1 MDDIEFKAEKT
12 ISCPIATQ
20 DIPVNLKNRQNA
32 IDNGGYGP
40 LNPTQANNAFWK
52 KKASRWNVTIGE
64 SKKQTCGNCAAFIR
78 TPRML
83 DCIDKGLG
91 NEKGNTA
98 WDVIDAGELGYCES
112 FDFKCASARTCDAWI
127 VGGPITKEKGK
138 KQETKSLENFL
149 SAKESDA
156 IEFVESLSNREFVA
170 LFPNEYTDEAND
182 VKWLF
187 DVSYDFADRLINSR
201 HAGAIPYNEKSAKL
215 RDPEGGLTSAGR
227 KYFNKKEGANLKPGV
242 KGPADT
248 PEKMRRKGSF
258 LVRFFTNPSGPM
270 QDDKGKPT
278 RLALSAAAWGEPVPK
293 TAAAAAKL
301 AAKGSRLLERY
312 KNHKEAQKKKDA
324 FGDIEIKA
332 AAPQTIGSSGGST
345 IGQSNASRKPQ
356 TIGGRGS
363 SSSSEN
369 YNPNARDMD
378 GDGNVQE
385 GTDFMRAAQP
395 RQGTADSME
404 RDANRSRT
412 TDRARGNPPRRNASQ
427 PPSTPVVAGNIDL
440 SKRKP
445 VTLPSG
451 EKATVRSVS
460 IGTEKGEILIP
471 TIGPN
476 GENWD
481 PDTRSGLDAA
491 KSQYE
496 KTGQHLGIFKTP
508 DEASAYGEWL
518 HNQEAER
525 IGEATDRR
533 RGNAPRTDD
542 RANPPAS
549 AITDIT
555 MPKAD
560 IEKAIREGRATR
572 NSDGTVSFN
581 RSRVWDTES
590 GSADTRER
598 AIQRDNLEGMGFD
611 GVAFRKFIDAESR
624 KLKPGQK
631 TNWNPGRLPNGGK
644 IAADGTYI
652 PPDMVREDD
661 KRASDYYRERRE
673 ARANAPRPKI
683 TREGDVVPD
692 KNRDRIPPGKP
703 TTRSGSADAQ
713 GRRAEA
719 EERRRTGQGQGYDK
733 IESQAEMDAYR
744 ASYGLP
750 PVPFNPKPSNKP
762 SNKPNTTKPSLLL
775 PGLPNKP
782 RTGWLSPYFAGDY
795 AYDPMDD

>member
-1 MDDIEFKAEKT
+1 MDDVEFKAEKT

-91 NEKGNTA
+91 NEKGDTA

-112 FDFKCASARTCDAWI
+112 FDFKCASSRTCDAWI

-149 SAKESDA
+149 SVKEENA

-201 HAGAIPYNEKSAKL
+201 HAGAISYNEKSAKL
-215 RDPEGGLTSAGR
+215 RDPEGGLTAAGR
-227 KYFNKKEGANLKPGV
+227 KYFNNKEGANLKPGV

-270 QDDKGKPT
+270 QDSKGNPT
-278 RLALSAAAWGEPVPK
+278 RLALSASAWGEPVPK
-293 TAAAAAKL
+293 TVAAAAKL

-312 KNHKEAQKKKDA
+312 KNLKEAKKKKDA
-324 FGDIEIKA
+324 FGDIEIKELG
-332 AAPQTIGSSGGST
+332 APVARQAGTV
-345 IGQSNASRKPQ
+345 GQSNTSRKPQ
-356 TIGGRGS
+356 RIDGRSGGG
-363 SSSSEN
+363 SSSEN
-369 YNPNARDMD
+369 YDPDSRDAD

-385 GTDFMRAAQP
+385 GTDFMRSAKP
-395 RQGTADSME
+395 RSETADSRE
-404 RDANRSRT
+404 RNT
-412 TDRARGNPPRRNASQ
+412 KPPVAAKLPAK
-427 PPSTPVVAGNIDL
+427 PPVKPTVSGNIDL

-451 EKATVRSVS
+451 EQATIRSMSV
-460 IGTEKGEILIP
+460 GFDDGEVLIP

-481 PDTRSGLDAA
+481 PDTDKGYDAA
-491 KSQYE
+491 VSHYK
-496 KTGQHLGIFKTP
+496 KTGQHLGKFKTP

-525 IGEATDRR
+525 IGVGPDSPANTTSRTWQTD
-533 RGNAPRTDD
+533 T
-542 RANPPAS
+542 
-549 AITDIT
+549 
-555 MPKAD
+555 
-560 IEKAIREGRATR
+560 
-572 NSDGTVSFN
+572 
-581 RSRVWDTES
+581 

-598 AIQRDNLEGMGFD
+598 GIIREDLEKRGFD
-611 GVAFRKFIDAESR
+611 GEAFRKLVDAESR

-661 KRASDYYRERRE
+661 KRVSDYYRERRE
-673 ARANAPRPKI
+673 ARANAPRLG
-683 TREGDVVPD
+683 T
-692 KNRDRIPPGKP
+692 PPERP
-703 TTRSGSADAQ
+703 RPRGSADSIERQ
-713 GRRAEA
+713 AEA
-719 EERRRTGQGQGYDK
+719 EERRRTGRGQGYDK

-750 PVPFNPKPSNKP
+750 PVPFNPKPQSPQVRADSIERRIEANWPRPTNKP
-762 SNKPNTTKPSLLL
+762 KPSLLM
-775 PGLPNKP
+775 PTPSKKP

-795 AYDPMDD
+795 AYDGDD

>member
-385 GTDFMRAAQP
+385 GTEFMRAAQQ
-395 RQGTADSME
+395 RTGTADSME

-412 TDRARGNPPRRNASQ
+412 TDR
-427 PPSTPVVAGNIDL
+427 
-440 SKRKP
+440 
-445 VTLPSG
+445 
-451 EKATVRSVS
+451 
-460 IGTEKGEILIP
+460 
-471 TIGPN
+471 
-476 GENWD
+476 
-481 PDTRSGLDAA
+481 
-491 KSQYE
+491 
-496 KTGQHLGIFKTP
+496 
-508 DEASAYGEWL
+508 
-518 HNQEAER
+518 
-525 IGEATDRR
+525 RR
-533 RGNAPRTDD
+533 RNAPRTDD

-560 IEKAIREGRATR
+560 IEKAIQEGRATR

-644 IAADGTYI
+644 IAGDGTYI

-719 EERRRTGQGQGYDK
+719 EERRRTGRGQGYDK

-775 PGLPNKP
+775 PDLPNKP

>member
-83 DCIDKGLG
+83 ECIDKGLG
-91 NEKGNTA
+91 NEKGDTA

-112 FDFKCASARTCDAWI
+112 FDFKCASSRTCDAWI

-149 SAKESDA
+149 SVKEENA

-201 HAGAIPYNEKSAKL
+201 HAGAISYNEKSAKL
-215 RDPEGGLTSAGR
+215 RDPEGGLTAAGR
-227 KYFNKKEGANLKPGV
+227 KYFNNKEGANLKPGV

-270 QDDKGKPT
+270 QDSKGNPT
-278 RLALSAAAWGEPVPK
+278 RLALSASAWGEPVPK
-293 TAAAAAKL
+293 TVAAAAKL

-312 KNHKEAQKKKDA
+312 KNLKEAKKKKDA
-324 FGDIEIKA
+324 FGDIEIKELG
-332 AAPQTIGSSGGST
+332 APVARQAGTV
-345 IGQSNASRKPQ
+345 GQSNTSRKPQ
-356 TIGGRGS
+356 RIDGRGGG

-369 YNPNARDMD
+369 YDPNSRDAD

-385 GTDFMRAAQP
+385 GTEFMRSAQP
-395 RQGTADSME
+395 RPS
-404 RDANRSRT
+404 T
-412 TDRARGNPPRRNASQ
+412 TDRDKRSERADKRPTDRDKRSERADKNP

-451 EKATVRSVS
+451 EQATIRSMSV
-460 IGTEKGEILIP
+460 GFDDGEVLIP

-481 PDTRSGLDAA
+481 PDTDKGYDAA
-491 KSQYE
+491 VSHYK
-496 KTGQHLGIFKTP
+496 KTGQHLGKFKTP

-560 IEKAIREGRATR
+560 IEKAIQEGRATR

-598 AIQRDNLEGMGFD
+598 AIIRDNLEGMGFD
-611 GVAFRKFIDAESR
+611 GEAFRKLVDAESR

-661 KRASDYYRERRE
+661 KRVSDYYRERRE
-673 ARANAPRPKI
+673 ARANAPRLG
-683 TREGDVVPD
+683 T
-692 KNRDRIPPGKP
+692 PPERP
-703 TTRSGSADAQ
+703 RPRGSADSIERQ
-713 GRRAEA
+713 AEA
-719 EERRRTGQGQGYDK
+719 EERRRTGRGQGYDK

-750 PVPFNPKPSNKP
+750 PVPFNPKPQSPQVRADSIERRIEANWPRPTNKP
-762 SNKPNTTKPSLLL
+762 KPSLLM
-775 PGLPNKP
+775 PTPSKKP

-795 AYDPMDD
+795 AYDGDD

>member
-52 KKASRWNVTIGE
+52 KKASRWNVTISE

-149 SAKESDA
+149 SVEEGDA
-156 IEFVESLSNREFVA
+156 IEFVESLSNREFIA

-201 HAGAIPYNEKSAKL
+201 HAGNFGYEEKGAPKGKSASEEDSLSFLDSKEAEFSDYIDSLDDDEFDANFPDDSDETVNEVKFLFGVGVAFGRRALMNRRKRRKKKETDGQFSTKGLGDGRL
-215 RDPEGGLTSAGR
+215 RDPKGGLTAAGR
-227 KYFNKKEGANLKPGV
+227 AHFNKTEGSNLKPGV

-312 KNHKEAQKKKDA
+312 RNHKEAQKKKDA

-332 AAPQTIGSSGGST
+332 AAPATIGASGGRT

-356 TIGGRGS
+356 TIGGRGGG

-369 YNPNARDMD
+369 YNPNARDAD

-385 GTDFMRAAQP
+385 GTEFMRAAQP
-395 RQGTADSME
+395 RTGTADSME

-412 TDRARGNPPRRNASQ
+412 TDR
-427 PPSTPVVAGNIDL
+427 
-440 SKRKP
+440 
-445 VTLPSG
+445 
-451 EKATVRSVS
+451 
-460 IGTEKGEILIP
+460 
-471 TIGPN
+471 
-476 GENWD
+476 
-481 PDTRSGLDAA
+481 
-491 KSQYE
+491 
-496 KTGQHLGIFKTP
+496 
-508 DEASAYGEWL
+508 
-518 HNQEAER
+518 
-525 IGEATDRR
+525 R
-533 RGNAPRTDD
+533 RGNAPPKDDSTDRRRRNAPPKDDSTDRRRRNAPRTRGASDSP
-542 RANPPAS
+542 ANTTS
-549 AITDIT
+549 RTWQTDT
-555 MPKAD
+555 
-560 IEKAIREGRATR
+560 
-572 NSDGTVSFN
+572 
-581 RSRVWDTES
+581 

-598 AIQRDNLEGMGFD
+598 GIIREDLEKRGFD
-611 GVAFRKFIDAESR
+611 GEAFRKFIDAESR

-661 KRASDYYRERRE
+661 KRVSDYYRNRRDE
-673 ARANAPRPKI
+673 KKPNRPQ
-683 TREGDVVPD
+683 
-692 KNRDRIPPGKP
+692 
-703 TTRSGSADAQ
+703 GSADSMERQ
-713 GRRAEA
+713 AETD
-719 EERRRTGQGQGYDK
+719 ERNRTGQGQGYDK
-733 IESQAEMDAYR
+733 INSQAEMDAYR
-744 ASYGLP
+744 ASQGLP

-762 SNKPNTTKPSLLL
+762 SNKPNTTKPSLLMPDL
-775 PGLPNKP
+775 PKKP

-795 AYDPMDD
+795 ADDESGY

>member
-215 RDPEGGLTSAGR
+215 RDPKGGLTSAGR

-395 RQGTADSME
+395 RQGTADS
-404 RDANRSRT
+404 
-412 TDRARGNPPRRNASQ
+412 TDRRRRNAPPKNDSTDRRRRNAPRGNESR
-427 PPSTPVVAGNIDL
+427 PPSTPVVPGNIDL

-481 PDTRSGLDAA
+481 PNTRSGLDAA

-508 DEASAYGEWL
+508 DEASTYGEWL

-525 IGEATDRR
+525 IGEATD
-533 RGNAPRTDD
+533 PYD
-542 RANPPAS
+542 NPPAS
-549 AITDIT
+549 AIRDDLT
-555 MPKAD
+555 MPRED
-560 IEKAIREGRATR
+560 IDKAIREGRATMDSEGR
-572 NSDGTVSFN
+572 VFFN
-581 RSRVWDTES
+581 RSRNWGVDS
-590 GSADTRER
+590 GSADTRDR
-598 AIQRDNLEGMGFD
+598 A
-611 GVAFRKFIDAESR
+611 
-624 KLKPGQK
+624 
-631 TNWNPGRLPNGGK
+631 
-644 IAADGTYI
+644 
-652 PPDMVREDD
+652 
-661 KRASDYYRERRE
+661 
-673 ARANAPRPKI
+673 I
-683 TREGDVVPD
+683 TRES
-692 KNRDRIPPGKP
+692 
-703 TTRSGSADAQ
+703 RS
-713 GRRAEA
+713 
-719 EERRRTGQGQGYDK
+719 
-733 IESQAEMDAYR
+733 
-744 ASYGLP
+744 
-750 PVPFNPKPSNKP
+750 
-762 SNKPNTTKPSLLL
+762 
-775 PGLPNKP
+775 
-782 RTGWLSPYFAGDY
+782 FAKWR
-795 AYDPMDD
+795 

>member
-1 MDDIEFKAEKT
+1 MDDVEFKAEKT

-83 DCIDKGLG
+83 ECIDKGLG
-91 NEKGNTA
+91 NEKGDTA

-112 FDFKCASARTCDAWI
+112 FDFKCASSRTCDAWI

-149 SAKESDA
+149 SVKEENA
-156 IEFVESLSNREFVA
+156 IEFFESLTNREFAA

-201 HAGAIPYNEKSAKL
+201 QAGAISYNEKSAKL
-215 RDPEGGLTSAGR
+215 RDTKGGPCWDGYKQVGMKKGKNGRMVPNCVPISPEEKSASKPVLRDPEGGLTAAGR
-227 KYFNKKEGANLKPGV
+227 KYFNNKEGANLKPGV

-270 QDDKGKPT
+270 QDSKGNPT
-278 RLALSAAAWGEPVPK
+278 RLALSASAWGEPVPK
-293 TAAAAAKL
+293 TVAAAAKL

-312 KNHKEAQKKKDA
+312 KNLKEAKKKKDA

-332 AAPQTIGSSGGST
+332 AAPATIGSSGSRT
-345 IGQSNASRKPQ
+345 IGQSNPSRKPQ
-356 TIGGRGS
+356 TIGGRSGG

-369 YNPNARDMD
+369 YDPNSRDAD

-385 GTDFMRAAQP
+385 GTEFMRAAQP
-395 RQGTADSME
+395 RTGTADSME
-404 RDANRSRT
+404 R
-412 TDRARGNPPRRNASQ
+412 NASR
-427 PPSTPVVAGNIDL
+427 D
-440 SKRKP
+440 K
-445 VTLPSG
+445 
-451 EKATVRSVS
+451 RSVRADKRPS
-460 IGTEKGEILIP
+460 SSPTGTSRSWQ
-471 TIGPN
+471 T
-476 GENWD
+476 
-481 PDTRSGLDAA
+481 DT
-491 KSQYE
+491 
-496 KTGQHLGIFKTP
+496 
-508 DEASAYGEWL
+508 
-518 HNQEAER
+518 
-525 IGEATDRR
+525 
-533 RGNAPRTDD
+533 
-542 RANPPAS
+542 
-549 AITDIT
+549 
-555 MPKAD
+555 
-560 IEKAIREGRATR
+560 
-572 NSDGTVSFN
+572 
-581 RSRVWDTES
+581 

-598 AIQRDNLEGMGFD
+598 GISRENLEKRGFD
-611 GVAFRKFIDAESR
+611 GEAFRKFIDAESR

-644 IAADGTYI
+644 ISGDGTYI
-652 PPDMVREDD
+652 PPDMVRQDD
-661 KRASDYYRERRE
+661 KRASDYYRKRRE
-673 ARANAPRPKI
+673 ERANAPRLG
-683 TREGDVVPD
+683 T
-692 KNRDRIPPGKP
+692 PPE
-703 TTRSGSADAQ
+703 RSRPQGSADSMERQ
-713 GRRAEA
+713 AEA
-719 EERRRTGQGQGYDK
+719 DERNRTGRGQGYDK

-750 PVPFNPKPSNKP
+750 PVPFNPKPSSKP
-762 SNKPNTTKPSLLL
+762 KPSLLM
-775 PGLPNKP
+775 PTIPDKP

>member
-1 MDDIEFKAEKT
+1 MDDVEFKAEKT

-64 SKKQTCGNCAAFIR
+64 SKKQLCGNCAAFIR

-91 NEKGNTA
+91 NEKGNAA
-98 WDVIDAGELGYCES
+98 WDVINAGELGYCEA

-149 SAKESDA
+149 SVEEGNA

-201 HAGAIPYNEKSAKL
+201 HAGAISYNEKSAEL
-215 RDPEGGLTSAGR
+215 RDPKGGLTAAGR
-227 KYFNKKEGANLKPGV
+227 KYFNNKEGLNLKPGV

-270 QDDKGKPT
+270 QDDKGNPT
-278 RLALSAAAWGEPVPK
+278 RLALSASAWGEPVPK
-293 TAAAAAKL
+293 TVAAAAKL

-312 KNHKEAQKKKDA
+312 KNLKEAKKKKDA
-324 FGDIEIKA
+324 FGDIEIKELG
-332 AAPQTIGSSGGST
+332 APVARQAGTV
-345 IGQSNASRKPQ
+345 GQSNAPRKPQ
-356 TIGGRGS
+356 TIGGRGGGS
-363 SSSSEN
+363 PDEN
-369 YNPNARDMD
+369 YDPNSRDAD
-378 GDGNVQE
+378 GDGSVQE
-385 GTDFMRAAQP
+385 GTDFMRSAQP

-404 RDANRSRT
+404 RNT
-412 TDRARGNPPRRNASQ
+412 PRAATLPAKPPTAAKVPAKPSVAATLPANPPVKPTVS
-427 PPSTPVVAGNIDL
+427 GNIDL

-451 EKATVRSVS
+451 EQATVRSISV
-460 IGTEKGEILIP
+460 GFDDGEVLIP

-481 PDTRSGLDAA
+481 PDTDEGYDAA
-491 KSQYE
+491 VSHYK
-496 KTGQHLGIFKTP
+496 KTGQHLGKFKTP
-508 DEASAYGEWL
+508 DEATAYGEWL
-518 HNQEAER
+518 HNQEAVR
-525 IGEATDRR
+525 IGETPD
-533 RGNAPRTDD
+533 
-542 RANPPAS
+542 PPANTTS
-549 AITDIT
+549 RTWQTDT
-555 MPKAD
+555 
-560 IEKAIREGRATR
+560 
-572 NSDGTVSFN
+572 
-581 RSRVWDTES
+581 

-598 AIQRDNLEGMGFD
+598 GIIREDLEKRGFD
-611 GVAFRKFIDAESR
+611 GEAFRKFVDAESR

-661 KRASDYYRERRE
+661 KRVSDYYRNRRDE
-673 ARANAPRPKI
+673 KKPNRPQ
-683 TREGDVVPD
+683 
-692 KNRDRIPPGKP
+692 
-703 TTRSGSADAQ
+703 GSADSMERQ
-713 GRRAEA
+713 AEND
-719 EERRRTGQGQGYDK
+719 ERNRTGRGQGYDK
-733 IESQAEMDAYR
+733 INSQAEMDAYR
-744 ASYGLP
+744 ASMGLP
-750 PVPFNPKPSNKP
+750 SIPFKPKPSVGSPIAPNKP
-762 SNKPNTTKPSLLL
+762 KPSLLMPDL
-775 PGLPNKP
+775 PKKP

-795 AYDPMDD
+795 ADDEGGY